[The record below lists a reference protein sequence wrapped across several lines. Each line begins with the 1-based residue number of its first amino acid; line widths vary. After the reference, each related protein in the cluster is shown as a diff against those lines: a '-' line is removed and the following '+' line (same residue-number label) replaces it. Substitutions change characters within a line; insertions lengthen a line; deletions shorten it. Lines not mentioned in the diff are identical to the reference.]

1 MPGAVTHVALVRAP
15 IDVARLLGSVADDST
30 GATTLF
36 LGTVRDVND
45 GRAVTGIE
53 YSGYEPMALREMSA
67 IAAEAVERWPESRVA
82 VVHRLGTLGLGEASV
97 AIAVA
102 HPRRAPAMD
111 AQRYVIEELKR
122 RVPIWKLEHYVD
134 GSREWVDPTRASDA
148 RSATRTDARGVTSG
162 TRSVATP

>member
-1 MPGAVTHVALVRAP
+1 MAGAVTNVALVRAP
-15 IDVARLLGSVADDST
+15 IDVAHVLGSVADPAT

-53 YSGYEPMALREMSA
+53 YPAYEPMAVREMAA
-67 IAAEAVERWPESRVA
+67 IAAEAVALWGDARVA
-82 VVHRLGTLGLGEASV
+82 VVHRIGMLSLGEASV

-111 AQRYVIEELKR
+111 AQRWMIEELKR

-134 GSREWVDPTRASDA
+134 GTREWVDPTREAGTGSRDA
-148 RSATRTDARGVTSG
+148 NAADGVDSGVSRHVAR
-162 TRSVATP
+162 

>member
-1 MPGAVTHVALVRAP
+1 MALPLVALVREP
-15 IDVARLLGSVADDST
+15 IDAAALLAAVAHDGT

-36 LGTVRDVND
+36 LGTVRDTND
-45 GRAVTGIE
+45 GRAVTGID
-53 YSGYEPMALREMSA
+53 YTAYEPMALRELRLV
-67 IAAEAVERWPESRVA
+67 AAEAMDRFAGARVA

-102 HPRRAPAMD
+102 HERRAPAMD

-134 GSREWVDPTRASDA
+134 GTREWVDPTRDAASGRPGSRADA
-148 RSATRTDARGVTSG
+148 GVSSG
-162 TRSVATP
+162 AGPAEP